1 MSSKALAPVADAE
14 WCDLLGSLANRVGG
28 SEFVDS
34 VAPFV
39 RQALASG
46 AINPQARSKD
56 GSLLAAAT
64 LLAGRVRAQQAWIN
78 PDRDGKMTALCPAS
92 EALGQGLPPVA
103 AGQAEGLVL
112 ALLARGAKPDEHLDD
127 VLAGKWP
134 ALPAGAGPALPG
146 LPAARWWK
154 RNMDDAWASPWVLAM
169 QFGLTRAL
177 SAMLCLLP
185 PEAVVAARTPD
196 GTPWAAA
203 LLAAGHEDCARLLF
217 IAGADPNACDARG
230 RGTVSYA
237 RSRSAVMLLSEF
249 GCAFGDFVG
258 TGRSAPWEDWRRAG
272 VGTAEVAGMRAAM
285 LGESEV
291 RETPAD
297 RIAAGQ
303 WPVPQQVFGEKP
315 HAEMA
320 WTLATVMARP
330 GNRLFRAG
338 LARMLRAAGPFP
350 AEAHGAESLLRCTM
364 AIEAL
369 LDTRAG
375 SMREK
380 LSFCKRLCTLAGSTG
395 AGLFI
400 LPPTSANKD
409 GPLLAGIRD
418 AEGVY
423 NAKRQSHGSFQ
434 WAKQSETVEVQ
445 GLHPLRA
452 ELRKVVAVPGRLLE
466 AAGYFAERSA
476 EQGQDKGALAGLARA
491 LMEGAVLVPDPGE
504 AASVVETLLGALPPV
519 MGGET
524 LLAAEGVSKNLATG
538 TDNQTHGLADLVR
551 KTAPDRTLNWLR
563 AVGEALGAGSS
574 SASDATNAGLFID
587 AFAQAAAEWP
597 GLTQIWATEAC
608 TALKAV
614 AGQAIRGGAAG
625 LAAARREECEEAMRI
640 ISMAGAAAE
649 FRAGGER
656 RPRHRS

>member
-196 GTPWAAA
+196 GMPWAAA
-203 LLAAGHEDCARLLF
+203 LLASGHEDCARLLF
-217 IAGADPNACDARG
+217 IAGADSNACDARG
-230 RGTVSYA
+230 RGIVSYA
-237 RSRSAVMLLSEF
+237 RSRGAVMLLSEF
-249 GCAFGDFVG
+249 GCALEDFVG
-258 TGRSAPWEDWRRAG
+258 TGRVAPWEDWRRAG
-272 VGTAEVAGMRAAM
+272 VSAADVAAMRAAL

-297 RIAAGQ
+297 RIAAGK
-303 WPVPQQVFGEKP
+303 WPVPQQAFGKEP

-330 GNRLFRAG
+330 GNKLFQAG
-338 LARMLRAAGPFP
+338 LAKMLRAAGPFP
-350 AEAHGAESLLRCTM
+350 VEAHGAESLLRCTM

-375 SMREK
+375 SVRGR

-409 GPLLAGIRD
+409 GPLLAGIRSV
-418 AEGVY
+418 ESVY
-423 NAKRQSHGSFQ
+423 NGKHNHGSYE
-434 WAKQSETVEVQ
+434 WAQLVGTATEK
-445 GLHPLRA
+445 GLYPLRD
-452 ELRKVVAVPGRLLE
+452 ELRKVVAAPGRLLE
-466 AAGYFAERSA
+466 AARHFTGKAA
-476 EQGQDKGALAGLARA
+476 EQGQDKSGLAGLART
-491 LMEGAVLVPDPGE
+491 LMEGAALVPDSGE
-504 AASVVETLLGALPPV
+504 AAAIVETLLGVLPPV

-524 LLAAEGVSKNLATG
+524 LLAAEGATKSIVAG
-538 TDNQTHGLADLVR
+538 TDNQDQGLAALAR
-551 KTAPDRTLNWLR
+551 KTSPDRTLDWLR
-563 AVGEALGAGSS
+563 AVGEALDTGTA
-574 SASDATNAGLFID
+574 SAPDATNARLFID
-587 AFAQAAAEWP
+587 AFAQAAIEWP
-597 GLTQIWATEAC
+597 GLTRAWATEAC
-608 TALKAV
+608 GVLEV
-614 AGQAIRGGAAG
+614 MSRQAIRGGGAAQTV
-625 LAAARREECEEAMRI
+625 AVQCKEATRI
-640 ISMAGAAAE
+640 ISMAGTATE
-649 FRAGGER
+649 FQAGGER